1 MKLLWVPTVAQ
12 VIDANKKICVDG
24 GNPHQVLNRDR
35 IESSIHSAFYP
46 GSAPFAAGGIAG
58 IASALAFYLIKG
70 HPFQDG
76 NKRTATVVAVAF
88 MNVHSWDL
96 KYPFDESKDVN
107 DLANIIEKAAASE
120 VSKDQFKDWFEGH
133 KITLSEADQ

>member
-1 MKLLWVPTVAQ
+1 MKLLWMPTVAQ

-58 IASALAFYLIKG
+58 ITSAL
-70 HPFQDG
+70 
-76 NKRTATVVAVAF
+76 AF

-107 DLANIIEKAAASE
+107 DLANIIDKAAASE
-120 VSKDQFKDWFEGH
+120 VSKDQ
-133 KITLSEADQ
+133 